1 MYKALIID
9 DERPVRIAISKLGD
23 WNHFHI
29 EMPEMAENGKD
40 ALEKMQSGNYDI
52 CFVDMQMPVMNGSMF
67 LQECARE
74 FPDTGVIVISGYDD
88 FSYVQNAI
96 RCGAV
101 DYLLKPIVKSE
112 LDLAIEKA
120 IRKIHPDVD
129 FSSESEDSNISAE
142 DVIAMIHN
150 TIDANYRSSI
160 QISDFSDKYFFS
172 REYLSKLFKAK
183 YECSIY
189 EYLIRVRMEHARE
202 LLLDPDRKIL
212 DIAQAVGYGDTN
224 YFSKAFRNCCGIT
237 PSEFRKQN
245 NCGE

>member
-120 IRKIHPDVD
+120 IRKAFEIQKQGLGFTFIEVVASCPTNWGLTPVK
-129 FSSESEDSNISAE
+129 
-142 DVIAMIHN
+142 AME
-150 TIDANYRSSI
+150 
-160 QISDFSDKYFFS
+160 FV
-172 REYLSKLFKAK
+172 REKMIPYYPLGVYK
-183 YECSIY
+183 
-189 EYLIRVRMEHARE
+189 
-202 LLLDPDRKIL
+202 
-212 DIAQAVGYGDTN
+212 DITVEEG
-224 YFSKAFRNCCGIT
+224 K
-237 PSEFRKQN
+237 
-245 NCGE
+245 